1 MYAVIQARMNS
12 SRLPGK
18 VLLDICGLPVLV
30 HVVRRVQ
37 QAKNVDKVIL
47 ATSNTCSDD
56 SLERCCIQ
64 NQIKC
69 FRGSEDDVLDRFYK
83 AVQWAGAKEED
94 YVVRITADCPF
105 IDAEVIDL
113 VVETAIKSKCDYVS
127 NTIKPTYPD
136 GLDVEVFTVKS
147 LKKAWDNAC
156 LKSEREHVTPFIYR
170 HPELFKTQNVEGELD
185 YSELRWTLDEK
196 EDFEVINNVYI
207 ELYKKDSFFKMKDIL
222 MLYKSRPEM
231 FAKNTKF
238 NRNEGYEKSLLQDGW
253 L

>member
-1 MYAVIQARMNS
+1 MNS

-37 QAKNVDKVIL
+37 KAENVDKVIL

-56 SLERCCIQ
+56 SLEQCCIQ
-64 NQIKC
+64 NNIKC
-69 FRGSEDDVLDRFYK
+69 FRGSENDVLDRFYK

-113 VVETAIKSKCDYVS
+113 VVETAIETKYDYVS

-136 GLDVEVFTVKS
+136 GLDVEVFTVDA
-147 LKKAWDNAC
+147 LKKAWENAN
-156 LKSEREHVTPFIYR
+156 LQSEREHVTPFLYK
-170 HPELFKTQNVEGELD
+170 HPELFKIQNIECESD
-185 YSELRWTLDEK
+185 YSGLRWTLDES
-196 EDFEVINNVYI
+196 EDFEVINNVYN

-222 MLYKSRPEM
+222 KLNKSRPEI
-231 FAKNTKF
+231 FTKNIKF
-238 NRNEGYEKSLLQDGW
+238 KRNEGYEKSILQDG
-253 L
+253 